1 MSAFWHQHLFTLVII
16 ASLLFIALTLMSILF
31 YPGGTVN
38 DPTTAGYSFSKN
50 FFSEL
55 GLARSHAGQPN
66 TISRVLF
73 TFATTLA
80 GLGLALFF
88 VCFTQ
93 FFVRRPSERIASIIG
108 ACFGLISG
116 VCFIGV
122 GAVTMDLHRHVHH
135 EIVLWAFRTFLV
147 AVALNAVAIFRGRDY
162 SRVFGWVFVTFG
174 VLLTAYVLLLIV
186 GPETSTPEGLSI
198 QVVGQKV
205 IVYASIVT
213 ILTEAVG
220 AKRAN
225 RRQAKGP
232 AAALA

>member
-1 MSAFWHQHLFTLVII
+1 
-16 ASLLFIALTLMSILF
+16 
-31 YPGGTVN
+31 
-38 DPTTAGYSFSKN
+38 
-50 FFSEL
+50 
-55 GLARSHAGQPN
+55 
-66 TISRVLF
+66 
-73 TFATTLA
+73 
-80 GLGLALFF
+80 
-88 VCFTQ
+88 
-93 FFVRRPSERIASIIG
+93 
-108 ACFGLISG
+108 
-116 VCFIGV
+116 
-122 GAVTMDLHRHVHH
+122 MDLHRHVHH